1 MPDPTTPPDPAP
13 RPSPFARPL
22 VTRLAGLLGVAVI
35 VVAIVLT
42 RSPVTTASPAAV
54 DLSTTSGGVQVAPPE
69 ITVTGVG
76 AVYGTP
82 DTLTVE
88 MDVDTQAAHASSAL
102 SQNESETS
110 SLIQTLTGSGVGQS
124 DIQTASLSISP
135 TYGPDSEAI
144 TGYEVDETV
153 DVTLHDLSTAGAIL
167 DAAARSV
174 GDDVRIDSMSLSIS
188 DASSLMAQARSD
200 AMADASTKATQ
211 LAAGAGT
218 TLGSIVSI
226 TDNTQLSQTET
237 QLPEAASG
245 ALAGSAVPVEAGS
258 DQLTVSVSVVYQLGG

>member
-1 MPDPTTPPDPAP
+1 MSD
-13 RPSPFARPL
+13 PSPHNAWYARPL
-22 VTRLAGLLGVAVI
+22 VTLLAALLGVALI
-35 VVAIVLT
+35 VGAVLLT
-42 RSPVTTASPAAV
+42 RSPAATASPPAV
-54 DLSTTSGGVQVAPPE
+54 ELSTTGTGVQADTPE

-76 AVYGTP
+76 EVTGTP

-88 MDVDTQAAHASSAL
+88 MDVDTQSAHASTAL
-102 SQNESETS
+102 SQNESQTGT
-110 SLIQTLTGSGVGQS
+110 LIQTLTGSGVSQS
-124 DIQTASLSISP
+124 DIQTASLSIEP
-135 TYGPDSEAI
+135 VYGNDSQSI

-153 DVTLHDLSTAGAIL
+153 EVTLHDLSTAGGIL

-188 DASSLMAQARSD
+188 DTSSLMAQARSA

-218 TLGSIVSI
+218 TLGPIVSI
-226 TDNTQLSQTET
+226 TDNTQLSSTET
-237 QLPEAASG
+237 PLPEAASG